1 MRIRCAILD
10 DYQQV
15 ALKIADWST
24 ITEKVEIVSFSQ
36 HFYDENELVDYIRDA
51 EIVIVMRERTPFGVS
66 LFEKLPKLKLLITS
80 GMRNTSIDLVAAAAH
95 GVTVCGTASSSEPP
109 TELTWALIMNLARNI
124 MKENAVLRSNGLWQS
139 TVGSDLYGK
148 RLGLLGLGKIGGRMA
163 TIAKAFGMDIIAWSQ
178 NLTKEQTDQF
188 GVQLA
193 SSKEELLETSDY
205 VSIHLVLSNRT
216 RGLISEKDLQLMK
229 STAYLV
235 NTSRAAI
242 VDQQALIKALHENW
256 IAGAGLD
263 VFDIEPLPVDHP
275 FRTMPNVLATPHL
288 GYVTERNYTTYY
300 REAIEDIQAYL
311 DGRVIRSLI

>member
-24 ITEKVEIVSFSQ
+24 ITEKVEIVSFSK
-36 HFYDENELVDYIRDA
+36 HFYDENELVDYISDA
-51 EIVIVMRERTPFGVS
+51 EIVIVMRERTPFGVT

-109 TELTWALIMNLARNI
+109 TELTWALILNLARNI
-124 MKENAVLRSNGLWQS
+124 MKENTDLRSNGLWQS

-148 RLGLLGLGKIGGRMA
+148 RLGLLGLGKIGSRMA

-178 NLTKEQTDQF
+178 NLTKEQTDQL

-205 VSIHLVLSNRT
+205 VSIHLVLSDRT
-216 RGLISEKDLQLMK
+216 RGLISENDLQLMK
-229 STAYLV
+229 SSAYLV

-242 VDQQALIKALHENW
+242 VDQQALIKAIHENW

>member
-124 MKENAVLRSNGLWQS
+124 MKENADLRSNGLWQS

-178 NLTKEQTDQF
+178 NLTKEQTDQL

-205 VSIHLVLSNRT
+205 VSIHLVLSDRT

-263 VFDIEPLPVDHP
+263 VFDIEPLPLDHP

-300 REAIEDIQAYL
+300 QEAVEDIQAYL

>member
-124 MKENAVLRSNGLWQS
+124 MKENADLRSNGLWQS

-178 NLTKEQTDQF
+178 NLTKEQTDQL